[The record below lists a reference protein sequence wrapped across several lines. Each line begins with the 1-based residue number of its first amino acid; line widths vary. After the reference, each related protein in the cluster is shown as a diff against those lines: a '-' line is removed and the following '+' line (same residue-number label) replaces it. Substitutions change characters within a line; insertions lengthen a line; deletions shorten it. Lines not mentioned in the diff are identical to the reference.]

1 MIYNLKDVRIH
12 NQQTE
17 VQESK
22 EVFRKLQLLE
32 SKEAHEVS
40 ESQIREGRTST
51 RTKALGLDPPG
62 LWFSNF

>member
-1 MIYNLKDVRIH
+1 MRIH

-17 VQESK
+17 VQESQDI
-22 EVFRKLQLLE
+22 FRKVPFLE

-51 RTKALGLDPPG
+51 PTKALGLETPG